1 MKKENEFDLINEL
14 DEMTEEEVKSERKEN
29 NLVVSSVNELSNITN
44 SKTNVFT
51 TIDDNKK
58 IFNLENTCDFKIN
71 DCKGQLLRVSDVL
84 IKVIEKPMKEPVID
98 EETGEVIKDKEYK
111 KICILIDDTGKSYVT
126 ASKMFTNQMIRYI
139 TLFGFDEI
147 KSKGL
152 EIKIIEKEVKNSS
165 NKALGFELV

>member
-1 MKKENEFDLINEL
+1 MENDLIKEL
-14 DEMTEEEVKSERKEN
+14 DEMVEESEENVVEEKTEN
-29 NLVVSSVNELSNITN
+29 NLVVSSVNELSNITR

-58 IFNLENTCDFKIN
+58 IFNLENTCDYKIN
-71 DCKGQLLRVSDVL
+71 DCKGQLLRVKDVL
-84 IKVIEKPMKEPVID
+84 IKVIETPLKEPICD

-126 ASKMFTNQMIRYI
+126 ASKIFTNQMIRYI
-139 TLFGFDEI
+139 SLFGFDEI
-147 KSKGL
+147 TKNGL
-152 EIKIIEKEVKNSS
+152 EIKIIEKDVKNSS